1 MGNLR
6 LRGRILTST
15 CILPVSYSACL
26 FFCVCSARGR
36 AFLPDAF
43 VLDFGGTFARLT
55 RFKAGIFFVAG
66 GGVESRNKK
75 VKESQNF
82 SEKMPRN
89 Y

>member
-26 FFCVCSARGR
+26 FFRVCPARGR

-55 RFKAGIFFVAG
+55 HFKAGFFSLQAAEGNPVAKK
-66 GGVESRNKK
+66 SKK
-75 VKESQNF
+75 VKIF
-82 SEKMPRN
+82 
-89 Y
+89 